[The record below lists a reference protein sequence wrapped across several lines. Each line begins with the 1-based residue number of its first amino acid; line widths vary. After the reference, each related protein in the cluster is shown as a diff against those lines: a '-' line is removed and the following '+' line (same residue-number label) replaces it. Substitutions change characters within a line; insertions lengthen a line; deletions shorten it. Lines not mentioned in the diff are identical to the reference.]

1 MNVDIKNSSASDRD
15 HIIKWMKMMY
25 SIYPNGQIISSW
37 ITKEDRSYIGFIV
50 INLDYKAKKRPIKII

>member
-15 HIIKWMKMMY
+15 HIMMWMKMMY
-25 SIYPNGQIISSW
+25 GIYPNGQIISSW